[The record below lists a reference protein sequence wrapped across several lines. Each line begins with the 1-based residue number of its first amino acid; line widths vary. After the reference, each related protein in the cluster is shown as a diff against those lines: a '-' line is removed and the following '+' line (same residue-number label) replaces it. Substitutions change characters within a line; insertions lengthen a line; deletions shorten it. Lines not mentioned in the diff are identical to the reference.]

1 MSEKV
6 RLYTNQSDAVLQTI
20 LQDGICFSKREFI
33 HKKYGE
39 SAAVFLNA
47 YEWLA
52 QRMPNF
58 VEKPDGAELPYWAF
72 EELVNVDTS
81 GDGHLL
87 VLEVP
92 KNEVLLFDMFK
103 WIKILQMKYVGDS
116 EDDERDFAQKLK
128 EQGVDEFKVMTTN
141 FYPALKAQ
149 ITTSWTKLFCDRDNI
164 DEENSPVR
172 AVQAALW
179 CIKKS
184 WIVDEL

>member
-1 MSEKV
+1 MGEILK
-6 RLYTNQSDAVLQTI
+6 LYTNQSDAVLQTI
-20 LQDGICFSKREFI
+20 LHDGICFSKREFI

-39 SAAVFLNA
+39 SAGVFLNA

-52 QRMPNF
+52 QRMPNY
-58 VEKPDGAELPYWAF
+58 VQKPEGAELPYWAF

-92 KNEVLLFDMFK
+92 RNEVLLFDMFK
-103 WIKILQMKYVGDS
+103 WIKILQMKYVGSDD
-116 EDDERDFAQKLK
+116 DDESSFAKK
-128 EQGVDEFKVMTTN
+128 MKAQGGDEFKVMATN
-141 FYPALKAQ
+141 FYPALKSE
-149 ITTSWTKLFCDRDNI
+149 ITNSWTRLFDDF
-164 DEENSPVR
+164 DELMAVESSVR

-179 CIKKS
+179 CIKQS